1 MAKPATV
8 KEVRAALRRNLDG
21 RPDLGLSKAVVNAV
35 LEPDNPFDPAAPRKP
50 QRWFVLACIVSVGA
64 LGAFFYFNCWN

>member
-8 KEVRAALRRNLDG
+8 KEVRAALRRNLDS
-21 RPDLGLSKAVVNAV
+21 RPDLGLSKAVVKAV
-35 LEPDNPFDPAAPRKP
+35 LEPDNPFDPAATRKP
-50 QRWFVLACIVSVGA
+50 QRWFVLACVVSVGA